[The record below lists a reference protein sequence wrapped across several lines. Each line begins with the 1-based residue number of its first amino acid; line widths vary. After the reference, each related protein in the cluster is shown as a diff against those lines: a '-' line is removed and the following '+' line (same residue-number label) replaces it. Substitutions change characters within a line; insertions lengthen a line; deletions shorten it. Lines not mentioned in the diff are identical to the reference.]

1 MKLSTRVLSS
11 RFVRGTF
18 GSFVCFFR
26 LRKIDRHARAI
37 FDVPDECWA
46 PWAPEWYIEKSNRI
60 LRGDDR
66 VVLRHPP
73 ETPVKLADG
82 SEVRLGDLLE
92 AKVSREDDG
101 EE

>member
-11 RFVRGTF
+11 RVVRGTF

-37 FDVPDECWA
+37 FDVPDSEWA

-60 LRGDDR
+60 MRGEDR

-73 ETPVKLADG
+73 ETPVTLTDG
-82 SEVRLGDLLE
+82 SEVRLGDLRG
-92 AKVSREDDG
+92 AREDDDEG
-101 EE
+101 RD